1 MSKHHTLRHCF
12 LSSKITNILYT
23 IIWPCQCLHLCY
35 CCEETLW
42 PRHLSQKKR
51 VICGL
56 AYIFRGDPNI
66 NTCRNT
72 AAGWRF
78 GNGDVQI
85 CTTPQRSSWELH
97 PHQRIA
103 EREKD
108 PGLAIDFWNF
118 QAYPQ
123 WSTSSNKI
131 LFLISLILLSS
142 TYTWWLTI
150 QIHKLKGAI
159 HIQITIVTLDSLIE
173 LGN

>member
-1 MSKHHTLRHCF
+1 MEKYRSALTHREPAESYILIHRQQEEK
-12 LSSKITNILYT
+12 KIL
-23 IIWPCQCLHLCY
+23 
-35 CCEETLW
+35 
-42 PRHLSQKKR
+42 
-51 VICGL
+51 
-56 AYIFRGDPNI
+56 
-66 NTCRNT
+66 
-72 AAGWRF
+72 
-78 GNGDVQI
+78 
-85 CTTPQRSSWELH
+85 
-97 PHQRIA
+97 
-103 EREKD
+103 
-108 PGLAIDFWNF
+108 DFWNF